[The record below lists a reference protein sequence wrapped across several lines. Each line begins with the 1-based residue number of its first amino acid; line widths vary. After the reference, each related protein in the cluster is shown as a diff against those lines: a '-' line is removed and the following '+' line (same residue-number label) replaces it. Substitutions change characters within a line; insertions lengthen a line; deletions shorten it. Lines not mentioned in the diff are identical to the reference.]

1 MASVA
6 PNDPLV
12 YFPAARPDLNPQ
24 EHVWKATRK
33 AVSHNHI
40 EPRFAELA
48 KRFEKHLES
57 TAFHSSFLDRYGYT
71 AICPMF
77 I

>member
-1 MASVA
+1 VQLTCW
-6 PNDPLV
+6 NPLNV
-12 YFPAARPDLNPQ
+12 LRQPL
-24 EHVWKATRK
+24 EEK

-48 KRFEKHLES
+48 NRFEKHLTS
-57 TAFHSSFLDRYGYT
+57 TAFKSTFLDRYGYS